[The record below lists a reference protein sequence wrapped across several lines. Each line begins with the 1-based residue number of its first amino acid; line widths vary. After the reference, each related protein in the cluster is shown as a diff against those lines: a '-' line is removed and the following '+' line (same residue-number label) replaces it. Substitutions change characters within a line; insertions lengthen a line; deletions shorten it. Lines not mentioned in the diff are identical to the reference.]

1 MKKTKAV
8 KKTEAVKTV
17 RVNKAVV
24 ALAELAEYMAE
35 YKAKVKSF
43 TNSITGRKS
52 VEHSRTASIITREG
66 KTGPASILVNELISI
81 VRTANKLNK
90 LVVLGVNGND
100 LVVLL
105 EDKVPTV
112 PYDLYD
118 LYYSTF

>member
-24 ALAELAEYMAE
+24 TLAE

-43 TNSITGRKS
+43 INSITGRKS

-81 VRTANKLNK
+81 VRTANALNK

-105 EDKVPTV
+105 EDKVPTM

-118 LYYSTF
+118 LYYSTCT